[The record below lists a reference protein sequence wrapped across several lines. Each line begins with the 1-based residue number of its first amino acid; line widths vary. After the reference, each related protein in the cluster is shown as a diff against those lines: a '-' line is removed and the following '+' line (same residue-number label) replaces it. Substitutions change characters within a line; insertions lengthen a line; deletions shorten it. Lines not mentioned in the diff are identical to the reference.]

1 MQLVLI
7 KNRVVSYGGEYVTM
21 GNTVIDT
28 QSGKVFSG
36 ATVAECNGCPPDIGE
51 VGYEYT
57 AGVFTPCAPY
67 GKGDGNLA
75 VLCNRDCKSIK
86 DSDIPLSRICQT
98 TKTTYKG
105 TGSQSASN
113 PCSITFDFPPDIVFI
128 MPQTQSSLYFG
139 GYIHGKYGFAYKQSS
154 GSAFVYI
161 QANVTGNTL
170 EWYGRTD
177 TADAHECMNS
187 SGITYDVFAIGLTRE
202 V

>member
-51 VGYEYT
+51 VGYEYA

-98 TKTTYKG
+98 AKTTYGG

-128 MPQTQSSLYFG
+128 MPQSTSDSAFG
-139 GYIHGKYGFAYKQSS
+139 GYIHGKYGFAYELSS
-154 GSAFVYI
+154 FTNEFVSI
-161 QANVTGNTL
+161 TANVTGNTL
-170 EWYGRTD
+170 EWYGSTK
-177 TADAHECMNS
+177 ANECMNI
-187 SGITYDVFAIGLTRE
+187 SGATYDVFAIGLTRE